1 MDAMPRPRPP
11 YLSRE
16 VTRHGKPVWYVRVD
30 GKRTRLRA
38 EYGTAEF
45 EAQYRAALTDRQKH
59 DEGKAGTGS
68 LAWLIERY
76 RETTAWHSL
85 SATTR
90 LRHERFFRQACE
102 KAGKEPFARITKATI
117 AAARDRRAKTPYYA
131 RHFLD
136 AMRSLFRWAVEA
148 GVTQVDPTVGVK
160 NPKQA
165 TSDGFRPWTENDVAA
180 YEKRWPLGT
189 RQRVWLDVLLYT
201 GLRRGDA
208 VRLGRPHIRDGI
220 ASIKT
225 EKTGTPIVIP
235 ILPVLARTLAAGPCG
250 DLTFIAGAG
259 GGPLTKA
266 SFSVFF
272 REACHAAGVQGSAH
286 GVRKIAATRAANAG
300 ATVAELEA
308 IFGWEGG
315 RMASL
320 YTRDAD
326 RVRLA
331 KKAMHKLVTENE
343 EPTSIVAPLSPS
355 VAPREKSK

>member
-1 MDAMPRPRPP
+1 MRD
-11 YLSRE
+11 
-16 VTRHGKPVWYVRVD
+16 
-30 GKRTRLRA
+30 
-38 EYGTAEF
+38 
-45 EAQYRAALTDRQKH
+45 
-59 DEGKAGTGS
+59 
-68 LAWLIERY
+68 
-76 RETTAWHSL
+76 
-85 SATTR
+85 
-90 LRHERFFRQACE
+90 FFRLACE

-117 AAARDRRAKTPYYA
+117 VAARDRRAKTPYYA

-136 AMRSLFRWAVEA
+136 AMRSLFRWAIEA
-148 GVTQVDPTVGVK
+148 GVAQVDPTVGVK
-160 NPKQA
+160 NSKQP
-165 TSDGFRPWTENDVAA
+165 TGDGFQPWTEGDVAA

-220 ASIKT
+220 ASIKI

-235 ILPVLARTLAAGPCG
+235 ILPVLARTLAVGPCG

-272 REACHAAGVQGSAH
+272 REACRAAGVPGSAH
-286 GVRKIAATRAANAG
+286 GVRKLAATRAANAG

-315 RMASL
+315 RMAAL

-331 KKAMHKLVTENE
+331 KKAMHKLANENG
-343 EPTSIVAPLSPS
+343 EPISIVAPLSQT
-355 VAPREKSK
+355 VAPRTKGK

>member
-1 MDAMPRPRPP
+1 VANVG
-11 YLSRE
+11 S
-16 VTRHGKPVWYVRVD
+16 GIS
-30 GKRTRLRA
+30 RLRGSA
-38 EYGTAEF
+38 
-45 EAQYRAALTDRQKH
+45 RLTTPDV
-59 DEGKAGTGS
+59 
-68 LAWLIERY
+68 
-76 RETTAWHSL
+76 
-85 SATTR
+85 
-90 LRHERFFRQACE
+90 
-102 KAGKEPFARITKATI
+102 
-117 AAARDRRAKTPYYA
+117 AARDRRAKTPYYA

-148 GVTQVDPTVGVK
+148 GVAQVDPTVGVK
-160 NPKQA
+160 NPKQP
-165 TSDGFRPWTENDVAA
+165 TGDGFRPWTEDDVAA

-208 VRLGRPHIRDGI
+208 VRLGRPHVRDGI

-235 ILPVLARTLAAGPCG
+235 ILPLLARTLAVGPCG
-250 DLTFIAGAG
+250 DLSFIAGAG

-272 REACHAAGVQGSAH
+272 REACRAAGVPGSAH
-286 GVRKIAATRAANAG
+286 GVRKIVATRAANAG

-315 RMASL
+315 RMAAL
-320 YTRDAD
+320 YTRGAD

-331 KKAMHKLVTENE
+331 KKAMHKLANENG
-343 EPTSIVAPLSPS
+343 EPTSIVAPLSQT
-355 VAPREKSK
+355 VAPRAKDK